1 VIEGYQASAAPLT
14 MSVMKPYDRMIG
26 GAPRILTS
34 SPKQSR
40 LPGRVVERAI
50 SDTRNSLK
58 SQVGQRLKSPFST
71 TRAITPKLYSYS
83 RPTALQNYP
92 ASKSQL
98 RARSILDSARRA
110 SNVPLPAISSFRV
123 LRKPASA
130 CAARSSRAGIRKH
143 SQYRK

>member
-40 LPGRVVERAI
+40 LPGVEMFSPQEIGSRHAAEGLSTGSSRRVVERAI

-71 TRAITPKLYSYS
+71 TRA
-83 RPTALQNYP
+83 
-92 ASKSQL
+92 
-98 RARSILDSARRA
+98 
-110 SNVPLPAISSFRV
+110 AIPEV
-123 LRKPASA
+123 T
-130 CAARSSRAGIRKH
+130 I
-143 SQYRK
+143 